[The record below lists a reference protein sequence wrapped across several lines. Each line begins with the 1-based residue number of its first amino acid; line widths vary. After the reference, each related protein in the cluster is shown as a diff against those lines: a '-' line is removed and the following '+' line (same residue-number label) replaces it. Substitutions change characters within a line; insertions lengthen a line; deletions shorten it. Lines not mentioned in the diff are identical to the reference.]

1 MSDSRSVE
9 DLSLLLRQLKERTGR
24 SYEALAKRA
33 NISRSALHR
42 YCSGAAVPPEFDVV
56 NRLGRACGASR
67 EELLELHRRWAIA
80 SAAQAELAAVPA
92 ATGTGQ
98 PTVITEAEGG
108 GGAVGVLTET
118 PDAPAPDAAAEE
130 PVSAPPA
137 PATPRAWWANRRLL
151 VGVAA
156 LAVLGIVGAVT
167 LFATKQNESPD
178 RRHDSRMLFSS
189 CGERIA
195 MGQVDQCVREV
206 QRLLKNS
213 GTEIDVDGAFGPQTL
228 RRVTAFQ
235 LLAGLPP
242 TGEVHEDTKRAL
254 YDGKVSMVSWPKARV
269 ESRIRAVFVEEPERA
284 VRIAQCASFLDPI
297 FVLPNTDGSRNWG
310 VFQLS
315 DAILAK
321 FNGTR
326 KQAFDPEWNIVTAHR
341 SWLEHR
347 DFRNWQHC
355 DSAAAPAT
363 PSAPASPAKPAATG
377 ASKPPQPS

>member
-1 MSDSRSVE
+1 LSDSRSVE

-67 EELLELHRRWAIA
+67 EELLELHRRWAVA
-80 SAAQAELAAVPA
+80 SAAQADLAASSPVPA
-92 ATGTGQ
+92 AAGTAE
-98 PTVITEAEGG
+98 PPVVAEAEGSS
-108 GGAVGVLTET
+108 AVGVLTET
-118 PDAPAPDAAAEE
+118 PAAPVPDAADAE

-137 PATPRAWWANRRLL
+137 VTARQAWWADRRLL
-151 VGVAA
+151 VGVVA
-156 LAVLGIVGAVT
+156 LAVLGVAGAIA
-167 LFATKQNESPD
+167 LYATRQTD
-178 RRHDSRMLFSS
+178 QADGRHDSRMLFSS

-206 QRLLKNS
+206 QRLLKKS
-213 GTEIDVDGAFGPQTL
+213 GTQIDVDGAFGPQTL

-269 ESRIRAVFVEEPERA
+269 EARIRAVFVEEPERA
-284 VRIAQCASFLDPI
+284 VRVAQCASFLDPVY
-297 FVLPNTDGSRNWG
+297 VLPNTDGSRNWG

-315 DAILAK
+315 DAVLAK

-326 KQAFDPEWNIVTAHR
+326 KQAFDPDWNIVTAHR

-347 DFRNWQHC
+347 DFRNWEHC
-355 DSAAAPAT
+355 DSAAAPPT
-363 PSAPASPAKPAATG
+363 PSAPATPTPSAPAPTAGT
-377 ASKPPQPS
+377 